1 MIKLS
6 DAIESIPHSPTLW
19 ANDLVWEKRKNGE
32 TVYHMGFGES
42 PFPVPE
48 RLQKSLADA
57 AHRKDYLPAA
67 GLPELLETVR
77 EYYRP
82 LVGDFVDQCDVI
94 TAPGSKLILYALQ
107 IAIDGDLLMPVPS
120 WVSYAPQALLV
131 RTDIV
136 KVPTT
141 LDDNGYHLS
150 ADDLRN
156 AIHQGRKDGKNPTK
170 IILNAP
176 NNPAGLWIP
185 DEELQAI
192 AKVCEEE
199 GVLIISDEIYGQVS
213 FDNQYRS
220 IAKHAP
226 NVTAITTGLSKHMS
240 LGGWRFGVG
249 LIPKGIDGLHGALCR
264 FISETWSCVP
274 APVQVAAIDAY
285 KHHEDIEQ
293 HIKDC
298 TAIHALMNSYIS
310 QGLKDIGI
318 TCSMSQGAFYNYPDF
333 APFKTELAENG
344 IHTSQKLHEHLL
356 SEYSLATLP
365 GSAFGAEPD
374 VLTLRLSG
382 CDYDGAKAL
391 AAYQSGETLDNRF
404 VEKHAPHVVKQIEI
418 FSAFVEKIVGRKAA

>member
-6 DAIESIPHSPTLW
+6 NAIESIPHSPTLW
-19 ANDLVWEKRKNGE
+19 ANDLVWEKRNSGE

-48 RLQKSLADA
+48 RLQKSLAEA

-77 EYYRP
+77 QYYRP
-82 LVGDFVDQCDVI
+82 LIGDFVDQCDVI

-141 LDDNGYHLS
+141 LNDEGYHLS
-150 ADDLRN
+150 AQDLRT
-156 AIHQGRKDGKNPTK
+156 AIDQGRKEGKNPTK
-170 IILNAP
+170 LILNAP
-176 NNPAGLWIP
+176 NNPTGLWIP
-185 DEELQAI
+185 DEELSAI

-199 GVLIISDEIYGQVS
+199 GILIISDEIYGQVS
-213 FDNQYRS
+213 FDSQYRS
-220 IAKHAP
+220 LAQYAP
-226 NVTAITTGLSKHMS
+226 NNTAITTGLSKHMS
-240 LGGWRFGVG
+240 LGGWRFGIG
-249 LIPKGIDGLHGALCR
+249 LIPKGINGLHDALCR

-285 KHHEDIEQ
+285 KRHADIEKY
-293 HIKDC
+293 IADC
-298 TAIHALMNSYIS
+298 TAIHSLMNRYIS

-318 TCSMSQGAFYNYPDF
+318 TCGMAQGAFYNYPNF
-333 APFKTELAENG
+333 APFKEELAKSG
-344 IHTSQKLHEHLL
+344 IRTSQDLHKHLL

-382 CDYDGAKAL
+382 CDYDGESAL
-391 AAYQSGETLDNRF
+391 KAYQSGEPLDNNFIER
-404 VEKHAPHVVKQIEI
+404 HAPHVVKQIEI
-418 FSAFVEKIVGRKAA
+418 FRTFIEKMDDRQAA